1 MIKTARLSILC
12 ASALLVVS
20 AEAQTGADQTKPGAG
35 NAAAAAIALN
45 SAMVQ
50 TSYTFLQRQINLI
63 QDNYV
68 RFMTSDAL
76 QSSTTCIFSRANLA
90 AAQKTAIVQT
100 LTTQGLVNP
109 PDANSINGGV
119 MAGIFPPVVN
129 DGTACPQLPMPIYA
143 APGSA
148 FGGHHSY
155 PGGLMVHETFNSVSD
170 MNFADGYRRVYGT
183 SASGVPTAASQDVPL
198 TEPNADVFIDQDLIV
213 AAPMWHDWA
222 KPIVFQWN
230 ADGTEF
236 TELNFG
242 GNGSTDA
249 YGKAG
254 DSRTGAHHIITIAE
268 MMARS
273 MPPELIVTMACAHN
287 TPTGGAEYK
296 VVNWI
301 RAGAI
306 LAQVDPVARGYL
318 YTDTAGQLRLPQF
331 RALGSIDLLQGSSL
345 AHTNTLAEYV
355 IHNLSDSD
363 FTLTGESVLEA
374 QSVLAAVAPQ
384 FGFSSTDTTNYN
396 NKFRN
401 PVLSNIPAERLLMLY
416 GNGGTGTVVNA
427 INAIKS
433 KLGS

>member
-1 MIKTARLSILC
+1 VIRKPVLSLLC
-12 ASALLVVS
+12 ASVLLVVPT
-20 AEAQTGADQTKPGAG
+20 EAQTGAG

-50 TSYTFLQRQINLI
+50 SSYTFLQRQVNLI

-68 RFMTSDAL
+68 RFMTADAL
-76 QSSTTCIFSRANLA
+76 ENPATCVFSRAHLTA
-90 AAQKTAIVQT
+90 EREAAIVQT
-100 LTTQGLVNP
+100 LASQGLIDP
-109 PDANSINGGV
+109 REGDD
-119 MAGIFPPVVN
+119 MAGVFPPLVN
-129 DGTACPQLPMPIYA
+129 DGDACPQLPMPIYA

-148 FGGHHSY
+148 FGGHHSF
-155 PGGLMVHETFNSVSD
+155 PGGLMVHETFNSVSA
-170 MNFADGYRRVYGT
+170 MNFADAYRRVYG
-183 SASGVPTAASQDVPL
+183 
-198 TEPNADVFIDQDLIV
+198 DVFIDQDLIV
-213 AAPMWHDWA
+213 AAPLWHDWA

-236 TELNFG
+236 TEFNFG
-242 GNGSTDA
+242 GNGTTDA

-254 DSRTGAHHIITIAE
+254 DSRTGAHHIIAIAE
-268 MMARS
+268 MMARG
-273 MPPELIVTMACAHN
+273 MPAELIVTTACAHS

-318 YTDTAGQLRLPQF
+318 LRDTAGQLRLPPF
-331 RALGSIDLLQGSSL
+331 RALGSMDMLQGSSL
-345 AHTNTLAEYV
+345 SHTNTLAEYA

-363 FTLTGESVLEA
+363 FTFTGEAIVEA
-374 QSVLAAVAPQ
+374 QSVLAAVAPR
-384 FGFSSTDTTNYN
+384 FGFSSTDTANYN

-416 GNGGTGTVVNA
+416 GNGGTGAVVNA
-427 INAIKS
+427 IDAIKS
-433 KLGS
+433 KPGSLL